1 MASRGL
7 DISDVNLVINYDMP
21 FQIED
26 YVHRVG
32 RTGRAGNTGT
42 SITLFTKKNF
52 MVAPQLIDLLGEDS
66 EVPDSLAQMAN
77 LASKVEGTS

>member
-1 MASRGL
+1 VASRGL

-66 EVPDSLAQMAN
+66 EVPDGLA
-77 LASKVEGTS
+77 

>member
-1 MASRGL
+1 MQQFRDNKIRVLIATDVASRGL

-32 RTGRAGNTGT
+32 RTGRAGMKGI
-42 SITLFTKKNF
+42 SVTLFTKKNF
-52 MVAPQLIDLLGEDS
+52 MMAP
-66 EVPDSLAQMAN
+66 
-77 LASKVEGTS
+77 

>member
-1 MASRGL
+1 
-7 DISDVNLVINYDMP
+7 MP

-32 RTGRAGNTGT
+32 RTGRAGSKGV

-52 MVAPQLIDLLGEDS
+52 MVAPQLIDLIGE
-66 EVPDSLAQMAN
+66 ENIEIPEALYHLADFAN
-77 LASKVEGTS
+77 QA